1 MYGSEVEEKGSK
13 GKIDVKAG
21 GKSKSKMQ
29 QFEEREKLKSE
40 YAIPLDKQERK
51 ELMEREDDV

>member
-21 GKSKSKMQ
+21 SKSKSKQ
-29 QFEEREKLKSE
+29 EEYEDREKLKKDFALALSKE
-40 YAIPLDKQERK
+40 ERK
-51 ELMEREDDV
+51 ELMEREVDV